1 MKRTTKWVLAATA
14 CLTLSVAQLAAQD
27 AQTTTNQDEKKTE
40 AQHQR
45 HMKGKMGRMGGKAH
59 MDRMAKE
66 LGLTDAQ
73 QTQLKSIH
81 EQQRTKVQE
90 LRNNDSLTREQK
102 MEQLKALRESTQ
114 SQVNNVLTA
123 DQQKKFSE
131 IKAHHKERVGKHR
144 KGRRGDWGEKHGDAP
159 KQDSTQK

>member
-1 MKRTTKWVLAATA
+1 MKRTTNWILAATA

-27 AQTTTNQDEKKTE
+27 AQTATKQDDKTTD

-59 MDRMAKE
+59 MDHMAKE

-81 EQQRTKVQE
+81 EQQRAKMQE
-90 LRNNDSLTREQK
+90 LRNNDTLTREQK
-102 MEQLKALRESTQ
+102 MEQFKALRESTQ

-123 DQQKKFSE
+123 DQQKRFSE
-131 IKAHHKERVGKHR
+131 IKAHHKERMGKHR
-144 KGRRGDWGEKHGDAP
+144 RARRGAWGDNQSDAP